1 MSSEFENQAR
11 LAGSFGFVSILSAV
25 VMMPLVDGWLV
36 TE

>member
-11 LAGSFGFVSILSAV
+11 LARSFGFVFILSAV